1 MSQLNGTS
9 VKIRRLLP
17 GDQFLR
23 DGSETVYHVFG
34 RFVDHVINVRIEHER
49 RPHDHLHPCVRSG
62 RTGAKEFLEI
72 TTTPNRVLAGMIFV
86 DMTTGLGYH
95 AVCDKE
101 PIEGFKL
108 DDTVILITPL

>member
-1 MSQLNGTS
+1 MSQPQGTP

-17 GDQFLR
+17 GDQFR
-23 DGSETVYHVFG
+23 RGDSETVYLVFG

-49 RPHDHLHPCVRSG
+49 RPHDNLHPCVRSG
-62 RTGAKEFLEI
+62 RVGAKEYLEI

-86 DMTTGLGYH
+86 DMATGLGYED
-95 AVCDKE
+95 VSGT

-108 DDTVILITPL
+108 EDTVTLITPL